1 MSGEKVQEKC
11 AQGGMMKILVVDDE
25 NMQLK
30 SMRIGLRTE
39 GHSVVTA
46 LSAEEAIELVKAD
59 SEPFDLIIT
68 DYLLTGISGL
78 DLLKTVRAEKQFI
91 PVIMMTAYG
100 RKELVIEAMQ
110 NQCNGFIEKPF
121 SLEWLL
127 LEIARVKNHGI
138 QNANYHALNNRFAQT
153 VHQINNPLLAIQG
166 NAQLALLSH
175 YDPVTMKHRMEAIV
189 AATDKIMEINKK
201 ILNLGT
207 AREMNINKEKVNI
220 KWLLE
225 DCLNMFEGLMAIKE
239 ICLEKVMEESQLHVS
254 GDRFGLQQV
263 FRNLILN
270 AIEAMD
276 GSGHK
281 LLRVTVEMDKT
292 ASWIS
297 VHIADTG
304 CGVSDA
310 YGKVFFN
317 SGQTTKEN
325 GSGMGLRVVKDV
337 VEQHEGHL
345 QISSREGHGTIITV
359 NLPVMDRKRN
369 EIVFGAVASGSEPA
383 PTKTTEHYTRGEG
396 E

>member
-1 MSGEKVQEKC
+1 
-11 AQGGMMKILVVDDE
+11 MKILVVDDE

-59 SEPFDLIIT
+59 IAAFDLIIT
-68 DYLLTGISGL
+68 DYLLAGISGL
-78 DLLKTVRAEKQFI
+78 DLLKAVREEKQFI

-100 RKELVIEAMQ
+100 KKELVIEAMQ

-121 SLEWLL
+121 SLERLL
-127 LEIARVKNHGI
+127 LEISRVKNHRT
-138 QNANYHALNNRFAQT
+138 QNGRCHALKKSFAQT

-166 NAQLALLSH
+166 YAQLALLSQH
-175 YDPVTMKHRMEAIV
+175 DPVTMKHRMEAII

-201 ILNLGT
+201 ILNLGL
-207 AREMNINKEKVNI
+207 AREMKVNKEKVDV

-225 DCLNMFEGLMAIKE
+225 DCLSMFEGLMAIKG
-239 ICLEKVMEESQLHVS
+239 ISLEKHMKESQLNVS

-281 LLRVTVEMDKT
+281 LLSVTAEMDKT
-292 ASWIS
+292 ASRIM

-310 YGKVFFN
+310 FSKAFFS
-317 SGQTTKEN
+317 SGQTTKDN

-337 VEQHEGHL
+337 VGQHEGHL
-345 QISSREGHGTIITV
+345 HVSSREGHGTVITV
-359 NLPVMDRKRN
+359 NLPVMNLNPNK
-369 EIVFGAVASGSEPA
+369 ILFYSAGAGSEPA
-383 PTKTTEHYTRGEG
+383 PARETDRCARREG